1 MYSCANIGNPS
12 GGPIDKTPPIFM
24 RSNPTPNAVNVK
36 DRKIEIFF
44 DEIVTLKDP
53 STKIIVSPAQTE
65 MPRMSALGR
74 KVTVELVDSLLPNT
88 TYTIDFSN
96 SIQDNNEGNAIDN
109 FAFAFSTGSVIDSMR
124 VSGYVLDSRTLEPM
138 QSVVVGLQSNLA
150 DSAFHKEKLQRVAL
164 TNDRGQF
171 TIRNVSP
178 GSYHIFALKD
188 LDRDY
193 KFGNPTEDIAFL
205 DSIIVPSIG
214 SREAAD
220 TVYNDLNE
228 IDTIMRATR
237 PAYFPN
243 DILLSMFN
251 EDRKSQYLANNLR
264 VDSTRISLTF
274 AAASDTLPSLS
285 IVGRNDVP
293 DQWYTLERSQTNDTL
308 TYWIRPPH
316 LVSADTLMVAT
327 TYLRTDTA
335 SNLSWGTD
343 TLKFTFQRQKA
354 KKKKKNEETDS
365 LEQIRFMELHPLAN
379 DTQEVYAPLLL
390 QTGTPIERYS
400 REAFHLQRKLQ
411 NDTIFYPA
419 EIKSIALRDSTLNR
433 RDLMLKVDW
442 EPGAAYTLAVDSLAM
457 TDIYGLQTKPLKVD
471 FNVRKME
478 EYGNIVFNIPAVR
491 DSAIVELLDGTEK
504 IVLRAPVKSHRAELL
519 NLLPGKYYA
528 RLFIDRNGNGK
539 YDTGNY
545 DMHLQPE
552 ETVYY
557 PGAINLKKNWD
568 VEQTWDIYATP
579 IDKQKP
585 EAIKKNKPERKK
597 WEKVNT
603 EKTET
608 DEDEEN
614 GFSDFSNPNDPNL
627 RNSNNFGNYRK
638 YDSKIYFHFFA
649 QKFAHSTKAHYLCTR
664 KSQQRLCPDGGIGRR
679 AGLKHQ
685 WSKIHPGS
693 IPGLGTQKR
702 L

>member
-1 MYSCANIGNPS
+1 MNNSKSLYYIFIIIAAAVMYSCANIGNPS

-138 QSVVVGLQSNLA
+138 QSVVVGLQSNLV

-379 DTQEVYAPLLL
+379 GTQEVYAPLLL

-400 REAFHLQRKLQ
+400 REAFLLQRKLQ
-411 NDTIFYPA
+411 NDTTFYPA

-627 RNSNNFGNYRK
+627 RNSNNFGNYSR
-638 YDSKIYFHFFA
+638 
-649 QKFAHSTKAHYLCTR
+649 
-664 KSQQRLCPDGGIGRR
+664 
-679 AGLKHQ
+679 
-685 WSKIHPGS
+685 
-693 IPGLGTQKR
+693 
-702 L
+702 

>member
-1 MYSCANIGNPS
+1 MNNSKSLYYIFIIIAAAVMYSCANIGNPN

-316 LVSADTLMVAT
+316 LVSADTLIVAT

-379 DTQEVYAPLLL
+379 GTQEVYAPLLL

-411 NDTIFYPA
+411 NDTTFYPA
-419 EIKSIALRDSTLNR
+419 EIKSIALRDSTLSR

-579 IDKQKP
+579 IDKQKS

-627 RNSNNFGNYRK
+627 RNSNNFDNYR
-638 YDSKIYFHFFA
+638 
-649 QKFAHSTKAHYLCTR
+649 R
-664 KSQQRLCPDGGIGRR
+664 
-679 AGLKHQ
+679 
-685 WSKIHPGS
+685 
-693 IPGLGTQKR
+693 
-702 L
+702 

>member
-343 TLKFTFQRQKA
+343 TLKFTFLRQKA

-379 DTQEVYAPLLL
+379 GTQEVYAPLLL

-411 NDTIFYPA
+411 NDTTFYPA
-419 EIKSIALRDSTLNR
+419 EIKSIALRDSTLSR

-478 EYGNIVFNIPAVR
+478 EYGNIVFNIPEVR
-491 DSAIVELLDGTEK
+491 DSAIVELLDGTDK
-504 IVLRAPVKSHRAELL
+504 VVLHTPVKNHRAELL

-597 WEKVNT
+597 WEKVDT

-627 RNSNNFGNYRK
+627 RNSNNFGNYR
-638 YDSKIYFHFFA
+638 
-649 QKFAHSTKAHYLCTR
+649 R
-664 KSQQRLCPDGGIGRR
+664 
-679 AGLKHQ
+679 
-685 WSKIHPGS
+685 
-693 IPGLGTQKR
+693 
-702 L
+702 

>member
-1 MYSCANIGNPS
+1 MNNSKSLYYIFIIIAAAVMYSCANIGNPS

-124 VSGYVLDSRTLEPM
+124 VSGYVLDSRTLEPI

-214 SREAAD
+214 TREAAD

-327 TYLRTDTA
+327 TYLRTDTT

-379 DTQEVYAPLLL
+379 GTQEVYAPLLL

-411 NDTIFYPA
+411 NDTTFYPA
-419 EIKSIALRDSTLNR
+419 EIKSIALRDSTLSR

-627 RNSNNFGNYRK
+627 RNSNNFGNYSR
-638 YDSKIYFHFFA
+638 
-649 QKFAHSTKAHYLCTR
+649 
-664 KSQQRLCPDGGIGRR
+664 
-679 AGLKHQ
+679 
-685 WSKIHPGS
+685 
-693 IPGLGTQKR
+693 
-702 L
+702 

>member
-1 MYSCANIGNPS
+1 MNNSKSLYYIFIIIAAAVMYSCANIGNPS

-343 TLKFTFQRQKA
+343 TLKFTFQRQKPR
-354 KKKKKNEETDS
+354 KRRKTRKPT
-365 LEQIRFMELHPLAN
+365 LW
-379 DTQEVYAPLLL
+379 
-390 QTGTPIERYS
+390 S
-400 REAFHLQRKLQ
+400 RC
-411 NDTIFYPA
+411 
-419 EIKSIALRDSTLNR
+419 
-433 RDLMLKVDW
+433 
-442 EPGAAYTLAVDSLAM
+442 
-457 TDIYGLQTKPLKVD
+457 GLW
-471 FNVRKME
+471 
-478 EYGNIVFNIPAVR
+478 
-491 DSAIVELLDGTEK
+491 S
-504 IVLRAPVKSHRAELL
+504 
-519 NLLPGKYYA
+519 
-528 RLFIDRNGNGK
+528 
-539 YDTGNY
+539 
-545 DMHLQPE
+545 
-552 ETVYY
+552 
-557 PGAINLKKNWD
+557 
-568 VEQTWDIYATP
+568 
-579 IDKQKP
+579 
-585 EAIKKNKPERKK
+585 
-597 WEKVNT
+597 
-603 EKTET
+603 
-608 DEDEEN
+608 
-614 GFSDFSNPNDPNL
+614 
-627 RNSNNFGNYRK
+627 
-638 YDSKIYFHFFA
+638 
-649 QKFAHSTKAHYLCTR
+649 CTR
-664 KSQQRLCPDGGIGRR
+664 WQTAPRR
-679 AGLKHQ
+679 YTRRCCCRPA
-685 WSKIHPGS
+685 
-693 IPGLGTQKR
+693 R
-702 L
+702 R

>member
-1 MYSCANIGNPS
+1 MNNSKSLYYIFIIIAAAVMYSCANIGNPS

-74 KVTVELVDSLLPNT
+74 KVTGELVDSLLPNT

-379 DTQEVYAPLLL
+379 GTQEVYAPLLL

-419 EIKSIALRDSTLNR
+419 EIKSIALRDSTLSR

-504 IVLRAPVKSHRAELL
+504 IVLRAPVKNHRAELL

-597 WEKVNT
+597 WEKVST

-627 RNSNNFGNYRK
+627 RNSNNFDNYR
-638 YDSKIYFHFFA
+638 
-649 QKFAHSTKAHYLCTR
+649 R
-664 KSQQRLCPDGGIGRR
+664 
-679 AGLKHQ
+679 
-685 WSKIHPGS
+685 
-693 IPGLGTQKR
+693 
-702 L
+702 

>member
-1 MYSCANIGNPS
+1 MLFSRLALSLQAETENQMNNSKSLYYIFIIIAAAVMYSCANIGNPS

-44 DEIVTLKDP
+44 DEIVSLKDP

-178 GSYHIFALKD
+178 GSYHVFALKD

-379 DTQEVYAPLLL
+379 GTQEVYAPLLL

-411 NDTIFYPA
+411 NDTTFYPA
-419 EIKSIALRDSTLNR
+419 EIKSIALRDSTLSR

-491 DSAIVELLDGTEK
+491 DSAIVELLDGTDK
-504 IVLRAPVKSHRAELL
+504 VVLHTPVKNHRAELL
-519 NLLPGKYYA
+519 NLQPGKYYA

-627 RNSNNFGNYRK
+627 RNSNNFGN
-638 YDSKIYFHFFA
+638 
-649 QKFAHSTKAHYLCTR
+649 
-664 KSQQRLCPDGGIGRR
+664 
-679 AGLKHQ
+679 
-685 WSKIHPGS
+685 
-693 IPGLGTQKR
+693 
-702 L
+702 

>member
-1 MYSCANIGNPS
+1 MNNSKSLYYIFIIIAAAVMYSCANIGNPS

-138 QSVVVGLQSNLA
+138 QSVVVGLQNNLA

-379 DTQEVYAPLLL
+379 GTQEVYAPLLL

-411 NDTIFYPA
+411 NDTTFYPA
-419 EIKSIALRDSTLNR
+419 EIKSIALRDSTLSR

-627 RNSNNFGNYRK
+627 RNSNNFGDYR
-638 YDSKIYFHFFA
+638 
-649 QKFAHSTKAHYLCTR
+649 R
-664 KSQQRLCPDGGIGRR
+664 
-679 AGLKHQ
+679 
-685 WSKIHPGS
+685 
-693 IPGLGTQKR
+693 
-702 L
+702 

>member
-1 MYSCANIGNPS
+1 MNNSKSLYYIFIIIAAAVMYSCANIGNPS

-214 SREAAD
+214 TREAAD

-327 TYLRTDTA
+327 TYLRTDTT

-379 DTQEVYAPLLL
+379 GTQEVYAPLLL

-411 NDTIFYPA
+411 NDTTFYPA
-419 EIKSIALRDSTLNR
+419 EIKSIALRDSTLSR

-491 DSAIVELLDGTEK
+491 DSAIVELLDGTDK
-504 IVLRAPVKSHRAELL
+504 VVLHTQVKKHRAELL
-519 NLLPGKYYA
+519 NLQPGKYYA

-545 DMHLQPE
+545 DLHLQPE
-552 ETVYY
+552 ETVYF

-597 WEKVNT
+597 WDKVIP
-603 EKTET
+603 EKTEA

-614 GFSDFSNPNDPNL
+614 GFSDFSNPNDPNQ
-627 RNSNNFGNYRK
+627 RNSNRFGNYSR
-638 YDSKIYFHFFA
+638 
-649 QKFAHSTKAHYLCTR
+649 
-664 KSQQRLCPDGGIGRR
+664 
-679 AGLKHQ
+679 
-685 WSKIHPGS
+685 
-693 IPGLGTQKR
+693 
-702 L
+702 

>member
-1 MYSCANIGNPS
+1 MNNSKSLYYIFIIIAAAVMYSCANIGNPS

-354 KKKKKNEETDS
+354 KKKKKNEETDY

-379 DTQEVYAPLLL
+379 GTQEVYAPLLL

-419 EIKSIALRDSTLNR
+419 EIKSIALRDSTLSR

-504 IVLRAPVKSHRAELL
+504 IVLRAPVKNHRAELL

-597 WEKVNT
+597 WEKVST

-627 RNSNNFGNYRK
+627 RNSNNFDNYR
-638 YDSKIYFHFFA
+638 
-649 QKFAHSTKAHYLCTR
+649 R
-664 KSQQRLCPDGGIGRR
+664 
-679 AGLKHQ
+679 
-685 WSKIHPGS
+685 
-693 IPGLGTQKR
+693 
-702 L
+702 

>member
-1 MYSCANIGNPS
+1 MNNSKSLYYIFIIIAAAVMYSCANIGNPS

-379 DTQEVYAPLLL
+379 GTQEVYAPLLL

-411 NDTIFYPA
+411 NDTTFYPA
-419 EIKSIALRDSTLNR
+419 EIKSIALRDSTLSR

-478 EYGNIVFNIPAVR
+478 EYGNIVFNITAVR
-491 DSAIVELLDGTEK
+491 DSAIVELLDGTDK
-504 IVLRAPVKSHRAELL
+504 VVLHTPVKSHRAELL

-627 RNSNNFGNYRK
+627 RNSNNFGNYR
-638 YDSKIYFHFFA
+638 
-649 QKFAHSTKAHYLCTR
+649 R
-664 KSQQRLCPDGGIGRR
+664 
-679 AGLKHQ
+679 
-685 WSKIHPGS
+685 
-693 IPGLGTQKR
+693 
-702 L
+702 

>member
-1 MYSCANIGNPS
+1 MNNSKSLYYIFIIIAAAVMYSCANIGNPS

-36 DRKIEIFF
+36 DRKFEIFF

-379 DTQEVYAPLLL
+379 GTQEVYAPLLL

-442 EPGAAYTLAVDSLAM
+442 EPGAAYKLAVDSLAM

-478 EYGNIVFNIPAVR
+478 EYGNIVFNITAVR

-504 IVLRAPVKSHRAELL
+504 IVLRAPVKNHRAELL

-614 GFSDFSNPNDPNL
+614 GFSDFSNPNDPNQ
-627 RNSNNFGNYRK
+627 RNSNNFGNYSR
-638 YDSKIYFHFFA
+638 
-649 QKFAHSTKAHYLCTR
+649 
-664 KSQQRLCPDGGIGRR
+664 
-679 AGLKHQ
+679 
-685 WSKIHPGS
+685 
-693 IPGLGTQKR
+693 
-702 L
+702 

>member
-379 DTQEVYAPLLL
+379 GTQEVYAPLLL

-411 NDTIFYPA
+411 NDTTFYPA

-442 EPGAAYTLAVDSLAM
+442 EPGAAYKLAVDSLAM

-478 EYGNIVFNIPAVR
+478 EYGNIVFNITAVR

-504 IVLRAPVKSHRAELL
+504 IVLRAPVKNHRAELL

-627 RNSNNFGNYRK
+627 RNSNNFGNYSR
-638 YDSKIYFHFFA
+638 
-649 QKFAHSTKAHYLCTR
+649 
-664 KSQQRLCPDGGIGRR
+664 
-679 AGLKHQ
+679 
-685 WSKIHPGS
+685 
-693 IPGLGTQKR
+693 
-702 L
+702 

>member
-1 MYSCANIGNPS
+1 MNNSKSLYYIFIIIAAAVMYSCANTGNPS

-354 KKKKKNEETDS
+354 KKKKKNEGTDS
-365 LEQIRFMELHPLAN
+365 LEQIRFMELHPLVN
-379 DTQEVYAPLLL
+379 GTQEVYAPLLL

-419 EIKSIALRDSTLNR
+419 EIKSIALRDSTLSR

-504 IVLRAPVKSHRAELL
+504 IVLRAPVKNHRAELL

-627 RNSNNFGNYRK
+627 RNSNNFGNYSR
-638 YDSKIYFHFFA
+638 
-649 QKFAHSTKAHYLCTR
+649 
-664 KSQQRLCPDGGIGRR
+664 
-679 AGLKHQ
+679 
-685 WSKIHPGS
+685 
-693 IPGLGTQKR
+693 
-702 L
+702 

>member
-1 MYSCANIGNPS
+1 MNNSKSLYYIFIIIAAAVMYSCANIGNPS

-379 DTQEVYAPLLL
+379 GTQEVYAPLLL

-411 NDTIFYPA
+411 NDTTFYPA
-419 EIKSIALRDSTLNR
+419 EIKSIALRDSTLSR

-568 VEQTWDIYATP
+568 VEQTWNIYATP
-579 IDKQKP
+579 IDKQKS

-627 RNSNNFGNYRK
+627 RNSNNFGNYSR
-638 YDSKIYFHFFA
+638 
-649 QKFAHSTKAHYLCTR
+649 
-664 KSQQRLCPDGGIGRR
+664 
-679 AGLKHQ
+679 
-685 WSKIHPGS
+685 
-693 IPGLGTQKR
+693 
-702 L
+702 

>member
-1 MYSCANIGNPS
+1 MNNSKSLYYIFIIIAAAVMYSCANIGNPS

-327 TYLRTDTA
+327 TYLRTDTT

-343 TLKFTFQRQKA
+343 TLKFTFQRQKT

-379 DTQEVYAPLLL
+379 GTQEVYAPLLL

-411 NDTIFYPA
+411 NDTTFHPA
-419 EIKSIALRDSTLNR
+419 EIKSIALRDSTLSR

-491 DSAIVELLDGTEK
+491 DSAIVELLDGTDK
-504 IVLRAPVKSHRAELL
+504 VVLHTPVKNHRAELL
-519 NLLPGKYYA
+519 NLQPGKYYA

-627 RNSNNFGNYRK
+627 RNSNNFGNYR
-638 YDSKIYFHFFA
+638 
-649 QKFAHSTKAHYLCTR
+649 R
-664 KSQQRLCPDGGIGRR
+664 
-679 AGLKHQ
+679 
-685 WSKIHPGS
+685 
-693 IPGLGTQKR
+693 
-702 L
+702 

>member
-1 MYSCANIGNPS
+1 MLFSRLALSLQAETENQMNNSKSLYYIFIIIAAAVMYSCANIGNPS

-316 LVSADTLMVAT
+316 LVSADTLIVAT

-379 DTQEVYAPLLL
+379 GTQEVYAPLLL

-411 NDTIFYPA
+411 NDTTFYPA
-419 EIKSIALRDSTLNR
+419 EIKSIALRDSTLSR

-614 GFSDFSNPNDPNL
+614 GFSDFSNPNDPNQ
-627 RNSNNFGNYRK
+627 RNSNNFGNYR
-638 YDSKIYFHFFA
+638 
-649 QKFAHSTKAHYLCTR
+649 R
-664 KSQQRLCPDGGIGRR
+664 
-679 AGLKHQ
+679 
-685 WSKIHPGS
+685 
-693 IPGLGTQKR
+693 
-702 L
+702 

>member
-138 QSVVVGLQSNLA
+138 QSIVVGLQSNLA

-214 SREAAD
+214 TREAAD

-379 DTQEVYAPLLL
+379 GTQEVYAPLLL

-411 NDTIFYPA
+411 NDTTFYPA
-419 EIKSIALRDSTLNR
+419 EIKSIALRDSTLSR

-627 RNSNNFGNYRK
+627 RNSNNFGNYR
-638 YDSKIYFHFFA
+638 
-649 QKFAHSTKAHYLCTR
+649 R
-664 KSQQRLCPDGGIGRR
+664 
-679 AGLKHQ
+679 
-685 WSKIHPGS
+685 
-693 IPGLGTQKR
+693 
-702 L
+702 

>member
-1 MYSCANIGNPS
+1 MNNSKSLYYIFIIIAAAVMYSCANTGNPS

-316 LVSADTLMVAT
+316 LVSADTLIVAT

-379 DTQEVYAPLLL
+379 GTQEVYAPLLL

-411 NDTIFYPA
+411 NDTTFYPA
-419 EIKSIALRDSTLNR
+419 EIKSIALRDSTLSR

-579 IDKQKP
+579 IDKQKS

-603 EKTET
+603 QKPDT
-608 DEDEEN
+608 DVYE
-614 GFSDFSNPNDPNL
+614 
-627 RNSNNFGNYRK
+627 
-638 YDSKIYFHFFA
+638 
-649 QKFAHSTKAHYLCTR
+649 
-664 KSQQRLCPDGGIGRR
+664 
-679 AGLKHQ
+679 
-685 WSKIHPGS
+685 
-693 IPGLGTQKR
+693 
-702 L
+702 

>member
-1 MYSCANIGNPS
+1 MENQMNNSKSLYYIFIIIAAAVMYSCANIGNPS

-379 DTQEVYAPLLL
+379 GTQEVYAPLLL

-411 NDTIFYPA
+411 NDTTFYPA
-419 EIKSIALRDSTLNR
+419 EIKSIALRDSTLSR

-504 IVLRAPVKSHRAELL
+504 IVLRAPVKNHRAELL

-608 DEDEEN
+608 DEDEEI

-627 RNSNNFGNYRK
+627 RNSNNFGNYR
-638 YDSKIYFHFFA
+638 
-649 QKFAHSTKAHYLCTR
+649 R
-664 KSQQRLCPDGGIGRR
+664 
-679 AGLKHQ
+679 
-685 WSKIHPGS
+685 
-693 IPGLGTQKR
+693 
-702 L
+702 

>member
-74 KVTVELVDSLLPNT
+74 KVTVELVDTLLPNT

-109 FAFAFSTGSVIDSMR
+109 FAFAFSTGNVIDSMR
-124 VSGYVLDSRTLEPM
+124 VSGYVIDSRTLEPM

-274 AAASDTLPSLS
+274 AAASDTLPSLN

-379 DTQEVYAPLLL
+379 GTQEVYAPLLL

-478 EYGNIVFNIPAVR
+478 EYGNIVFNITAVR

-504 IVLRAPVKSHRAELL
+504 IVLRAPVKNHRAELL

-579 IDKQKP
+579 IDKQKS

-614 GFSDFSNPNDPNL
+614 GFSDFSNPNDPNQ
-627 RNSNNFGNYRK
+627 RNSNNFGNYSR
-638 YDSKIYFHFFA
+638 
-649 QKFAHSTKAHYLCTR
+649 
-664 KSQQRLCPDGGIGRR
+664 
-679 AGLKHQ
+679 
-685 WSKIHPGS
+685 
-693 IPGLGTQKR
+693 
-702 L
+702 

>member
-1 MYSCANIGNPS
+1 MNNSKSLYYIFIIIAAAVMYSCANIGNPS

-36 DRKIEIFF
+36 NRKIDIFF

-379 DTQEVYAPLLL
+379 GTQEVYAPLLL

-411 NDTIFYPA
+411 NDTTFYPA
-419 EIKSIALRDSTLNR
+419 EIKSIALRDSTLSR

-504 IVLRAPVKSHRAELL
+504 IVLRAPVKNHRAELL

-579 IDKQKP
+579 IDKQKS

-608 DEDEEN
+608 DEEEEN

-627 RNSNNFGNYRK
+627 RNSNNFGNYR
-638 YDSKIYFHFFA
+638 
-649 QKFAHSTKAHYLCTR
+649 R
-664 KSQQRLCPDGGIGRR
+664 
-679 AGLKHQ
+679 
-685 WSKIHPGS
+685 
-693 IPGLGTQKR
+693 
-702 L
+702 

>member
-1 MYSCANIGNPS
+1 MNNSKSLYYIFIIIAAAVMYSCANIGNPS

-214 SREAAD
+214 TREAAD

-327 TYLRTDTA
+327 TYLRTDTT

-379 DTQEVYAPLLL
+379 GTQEVYAPLLL

-411 NDTIFYPA
+411 NDTTFYPA
-419 EIKSIALRDSTLNR
+419 EIKSIALRDSTLSR

-627 RNSNNFGNYRK
+627 RNSNNFGNYSR
-638 YDSKIYFHFFA
+638 
-649 QKFAHSTKAHYLCTR
+649 
-664 KSQQRLCPDGGIGRR
+664 
-679 AGLKHQ
+679 
-685 WSKIHPGS
+685 
-693 IPGLGTQKR
+693 
-702 L
+702 

>member
-1 MYSCANIGNPS
+1 MLFSRLALSLQAETENQMNNSKSLYYIFIIIAAAVMYSCANIGNPS

-379 DTQEVYAPLLL
+379 GTQEVYAPLLL

-411 NDTIFYPA
+411 NDTTFYPA
-419 EIKSIALRDSTLNR
+419 EIKSIVLRDSTLSR

-627 RNSNNFGNYRK
+627 RNSNNFGN
-638 YDSKIYFHFFA
+638 
-649 QKFAHSTKAHYLCTR
+649 
-664 KSQQRLCPDGGIGRR
+664 
-679 AGLKHQ
+679 
-685 WSKIHPGS
+685 
-693 IPGLGTQKR
+693 
-702 L
+702 

>member
-1 MYSCANIGNPS
+1 MNNSKSLYYIFIIIAAAVMYSCANIGNPS

-53 STKIIVSPAQTE
+53 STKVIVSPAQTE

-308 TYWIRPPH
+308 TYWIRPTH

-327 TYLRTDTA
+327 TYLRTDTT

-379 DTQEVYAPLLL
+379 GTQEVYAPLLL

-411 NDTIFYPA
+411 NDTTFYPA

-491 DSAIVELLDGTEK
+491 DSAIVELLDGTDK
-504 IVLRAPVKSHRAELL
+504 VVLHTPVKNHRAELL
-519 NLLPGKYYA
+519 NLQPGKYYA

-627 RNSNNFGNYRK
+627 RNSNNFGNYR
-638 YDSKIYFHFFA
+638 
-649 QKFAHSTKAHYLCTR
+649 R
-664 KSQQRLCPDGGIGRR
+664 
-679 AGLKHQ
+679 
-685 WSKIHPGS
+685 
-693 IPGLGTQKR
+693 
-702 L
+702 

>member
-138 QSVVVGLQSNLA
+138 QSVVVGLQSNLVG
-150 DSAFHKEKLQRVAL
+150 SAFHKEKLQRVAL

-379 DTQEVYAPLLL
+379 GTQEVYAPLLL

-411 NDTIFYPA
+411 NDTTFYPA

-442 EPGAAYTLAVDSLAM
+442 EPGAAYTLTVDSLAM

-504 IVLRAPVKSHRAELL
+504 IVLRAPVKNHRAELL

-614 GFSDFSNPNDPNL
+614 GFSDFSNPNDTNL
-627 RNSNNFGNYRK
+627 RNSNNFGNYHR
-638 YDSKIYFHFFA
+638 
-649 QKFAHSTKAHYLCTR
+649 
-664 KSQQRLCPDGGIGRR
+664 
-679 AGLKHQ
+679 
-685 WSKIHPGS
+685 
-693 IPGLGTQKR
+693 
-702 L
+702 

>member
-1 MYSCANIGNPS
+1 MNNSKSLYYIFIIIAAAVMYSCANIGNPS

-214 SREAAD
+214 TREAAD

-327 TYLRTDTA
+327 TYLRTDTT

-379 DTQEVYAPLLL
+379 GTQEVYAPLLL

-411 NDTIFYPA
+411 NDTTFYPA
-419 EIKSIALRDSTLNR
+419 EIKSIVLRDSTLSR

-504 IVLRAPVKSHRAELL
+504 IVLRAPVKSHRTELL

-539 YDTGNY
+539 YNTGNY

-627 RNSNNFGNYRK
+627 RNSNNFGN
-638 YDSKIYFHFFA
+638 D
-649 QKFAHSTKAHYLCTR
+649 
-664 KSQQRLCPDGGIGRR
+664 RR
-679 AGLKHQ
+679 
-685 WSKIHPGS
+685 
-693 IPGLGTQKR
+693 
-702 L
+702 

>member
-1 MYSCANIGNPS
+1 MNNSKSLYYIFIIIAAAVMYSCANIGNPS

-24 RSNPTPNAVNVK
+24 RSNPAPNSVNVK

-74 KVTVELVDSLLPNT
+74 KVTVELVDTLLPNT

-214 SREAAD
+214 TREAAD

-274 AAASDTLPSLS
+274 AAASDTLPSLN

-379 DTQEVYAPLLL
+379 GTQEVYAPLLL

-433 RDLMLKVDW
+433 RDLVLKVDW

-478 EYGNIVFNIPAVR
+478 EYGNIVFNITAVR

-504 IVLRAPVKSHRAELL
+504 IVLRAPVKNHRAELL

-614 GFSDFSNPNDPNL
+614 GFSDFSNPNDPNQ
-627 RNSNNFGNYRK
+627 RNSNNFGNYR
-638 YDSKIYFHFFA
+638 
-649 QKFAHSTKAHYLCTR
+649 R
-664 KSQQRLCPDGGIGRR
+664 
-679 AGLKHQ
+679 
-685 WSKIHPGS
+685 
-693 IPGLGTQKR
+693 
-702 L
+702 

>member
-1 MYSCANIGNPS
+1 MNNSKSLYYIFIIIAAAVMYSCANIGNPS

-243 DILLSMFN
+243 DILLPMFN

-379 DTQEVYAPLLL
+379 GTQEVYAPLLL

-411 NDTIFYPA
+411 NDTTFYPA
-419 EIKSIALRDSTLNR
+419 EIKSIALRDSTLSR

-491 DSAIVELLDGTEK
+491 DSAIVELLDGTDK
-504 IVLRAPVKSHRAELL
+504 VVLHTPVKNHRAELL

-579 IDKQKP
+579 IDKQKS

-627 RNSNNFGNYRK
+627 RNSNNFGNYSR
-638 YDSKIYFHFFA
+638 
-649 QKFAHSTKAHYLCTR
+649 
-664 KSQQRLCPDGGIGRR
+664 
-679 AGLKHQ
+679 
-685 WSKIHPGS
+685 
-693 IPGLGTQKR
+693 
-702 L
+702 

>member
-1 MYSCANIGNPS
+1 MNNSKSLYYIFIIIAAAVMYSCANIGNPS

-327 TYLRTDTA
+327 TYLRTDTT

-379 DTQEVYAPLLL
+379 GTQEVYAPLLL

-411 NDTIFYPA
+411 NDTTFYPA
-419 EIKSIALRDSTLNR
+419 EIKSIALRDSTLSR

-627 RNSNNFGNYRK
+627 RNSNNFGDYR
-638 YDSKIYFHFFA
+638 
-649 QKFAHSTKAHYLCTR
+649 R
-664 KSQQRLCPDGGIGRR
+664 
-679 AGLKHQ
+679 
-685 WSKIHPGS
+685 
-693 IPGLGTQKR
+693 
-702 L
+702 

>member
-1 MYSCANIGNPS
+1 MNNSKSLYYIFIIIAAAVMYSCANIGNPS

-74 KVTVELVDSLLPNT
+74 KVTMELVDSLLPNT

-379 DTQEVYAPLLL
+379 GTQEVYAPLLL

-411 NDTIFYPA
+411 NDTTFYPA
-419 EIKSIALRDSTLNR
+419 EIKSIALRDSTLSR

-478 EYGNIVFNIPAVR
+478 EYGNIVFNITAVR

-597 WEKVNT
+597 WEKVDT

-627 RNSNNFGNYRK
+627 RNSNNFGNYR
-638 YDSKIYFHFFA
+638 
-649 QKFAHSTKAHYLCTR
+649 R
-664 KSQQRLCPDGGIGRR
+664 
-679 AGLKHQ
+679 
-685 WSKIHPGS
+685 
-693 IPGLGTQKR
+693 
-702 L
+702 

>member
-1 MYSCANIGNPS
+1 MNNSKSLYYIFIIIAAAVMYSCANIGNPS

-171 TIRNVSP
+171 TIRNVSL

-379 DTQEVYAPLLL
+379 GTQEVYAPLLL

-411 NDTIFYPA
+411 NDTTFYPA

-528 RLFIDRNGNGK
+528 LLFIDRNGNGK

-627 RNSNNFGNYRK
+627 RNSNNFGNYSR
-638 YDSKIYFHFFA
+638 
-649 QKFAHSTKAHYLCTR
+649 
-664 KSQQRLCPDGGIGRR
+664 
-679 AGLKHQ
+679 
-685 WSKIHPGS
+685 
-693 IPGLGTQKR
+693 
-702 L
+702 

>member
-178 GSYHIFALKD
+178 GNYHIFALKD

-379 DTQEVYAPLLL
+379 GTQEVYAPLLL

-504 IVLRAPVKSHRAELL
+504 IVLRAPVKNHRAELL

-638 YDSKIYFHFFA
+638 
-649 QKFAHSTKAHYLCTR
+649 
-664 KSQQRLCPDGGIGRR
+664 
-679 AGLKHQ
+679 
-685 WSKIHPGS
+685 
-693 IPGLGTQKR
+693 
-702 L
+702 

>member
-36 DRKIEIFF
+36 DRKIEISF

-124 VSGYVLDSRTLEPM
+124 VSGYVIDSRTLEPM

-214 SREAAD
+214 TREAAD

-379 DTQEVYAPLLL
+379 GTQEVYAPLLL

-433 RDLMLKVDW
+433 RDLVLKVDW

-478 EYGNIVFNIPAVR
+478 EYGNIVFNITAVR

-504 IVLRAPVKSHRAELL
+504 IVLRAPVKNHRAELL

-614 GFSDFSNPNDPNL
+614 GFSDFSNPNDPNQ
-627 RNSNNFGNYRK
+627 RNSNNFGNYR
-638 YDSKIYFHFFA
+638 
-649 QKFAHSTKAHYLCTR
+649 R
-664 KSQQRLCPDGGIGRR
+664 
-679 AGLKHQ
+679 
-685 WSKIHPGS
+685 
-693 IPGLGTQKR
+693 
-702 L
+702 

>member
-1 MYSCANIGNPS
+1 MNNSKSLYYIFIIIAAAVMYSCANIGNPS

-354 KKKKKNEETDS
+354 KKKKKNEGTDS
-365 LEQIRFMELHPLAN
+365 LEQIRFMELHPLVN
-379 DTQEVYAPLLL
+379 GTQEVYAPLLL

-400 REAFHLQRKLQ
+400 REAFYLQRKLQ

-419 EIKSIALRDSTLNR
+419 EIKSIALRDSTLSR

-442 EPGAAYTLAVDSLAM
+442 EPGAAYKLAVDSLAM

-491 DSAIVELLDGTEK
+491 DSAIVELLDGTDK
-504 IVLRAPVKSHRAELL
+504 VVLHTPVKSHRAELL

-627 RNSNNFGNYRK
+627 RNSNNFGNYSR
-638 YDSKIYFHFFA
+638 
-649 QKFAHSTKAHYLCTR
+649 
-664 KSQQRLCPDGGIGRR
+664 
-679 AGLKHQ
+679 
-685 WSKIHPGS
+685 
-693 IPGLGTQKR
+693 
-702 L
+702 

>member
-1 MYSCANIGNPS
+1 MNNSKSLYYIFIIIAAAVMYSCANIGNPS

-124 VSGYVLDSRTLEPM
+124 VSGYVIDSRTLEPM

-214 SREAAD
+214 TREAAD

-379 DTQEVYAPLLL
+379 GTQEVYAPLLL

-433 RDLMLKVDW
+433 RDLVLKVDW

-478 EYGNIVFNIPAVR
+478 EYGNIVFNITAVR

-504 IVLRAPVKSHRAELL
+504 IVLRAPVKNHRAELL

-627 RNSNNFGNYRK
+627 RNSNNFGNYSR
-638 YDSKIYFHFFA
+638 
-649 QKFAHSTKAHYLCTR
+649 
-664 KSQQRLCPDGGIGRR
+664 
-679 AGLKHQ
+679 
-685 WSKIHPGS
+685 
-693 IPGLGTQKR
+693 
-702 L
+702 

>member
-1 MYSCANIGNPS
+1 MNNSKSLYYIFIIIAAAVMYSCANIGNPS

-327 TYLRTDTA
+327 TYLRTDTT

-379 DTQEVYAPLLL
+379 GTQEVYAPLLL

-411 NDTIFYPA
+411 NDTTFHPA
-419 EIKSIALRDSTLNR
+419 EIKSIALRDSTLSR

-491 DSAIVELLDGTEK
+491 DSAIVELLDGTDK
-504 IVLRAPVKSHRAELL
+504 VVLHTPVKNHRAELL
-519 NLLPGKYYA
+519 NLQPGKYYA

-627 RNSNNFGNYRK
+627 RNSNNFGNYR
-638 YDSKIYFHFFA
+638 
-649 QKFAHSTKAHYLCTR
+649 R
-664 KSQQRLCPDGGIGRR
+664 
-679 AGLKHQ
+679 
-685 WSKIHPGS
+685 
-693 IPGLGTQKR
+693 
-702 L
+702 

>member
-1 MYSCANIGNPS
+1 MNNSKSLYYIFIIIAAAVMYSCANIGNPS

-316 LVSADTLMVAT
+316 LVSADTLIVAT

-379 DTQEVYAPLLL
+379 GTQEVYAPLLL

-411 NDTIFYPA
+411 NDTTFYPA
-419 EIKSIALRDSTLNR
+419 EIKSIALRDSTLSR

-579 IDKQKP
+579 IDKQKS

-627 RNSNNFGNYRK
+627 RNSNNFGNYSR
-638 YDSKIYFHFFA
+638 
-649 QKFAHSTKAHYLCTR
+649 
-664 KSQQRLCPDGGIGRR
+664 
-679 AGLKHQ
+679 
-685 WSKIHPGS
+685 
-693 IPGLGTQKR
+693 
-702 L
+702 

>member
-1 MYSCANIGNPS
+1 MNNRKSLYYIFIIIAAAVMYSCANIGNPS

-379 DTQEVYAPLLL
+379 GTQEVYAPLLL

-411 NDTIFYPA
+411 NDTTFYPA
-419 EIKSIALRDSTLNR
+419 EIKSIALRDSTLSR

-442 EPGAAYTLAVDSLAM
+442 EPGAAYKLAVDSLAM

-491 DSAIVELLDGTEK
+491 DSAIVELLDGTDK
-504 IVLRAPVKSHRAELL
+504 VVLHTPVKNHRAELL
-519 NLLPGKYYA
+519 NLQPGKYYA

-579 IDKQKP
+579 IDKQKS

-627 RNSNNFGNYRK
+627 RNSNNFGDYR
-638 YDSKIYFHFFA
+638 
-649 QKFAHSTKAHYLCTR
+649 R
-664 KSQQRLCPDGGIGRR
+664 
-679 AGLKHQ
+679 
-685 WSKIHPGS
+685 
-693 IPGLGTQKR
+693 
-702 L
+702 

>member
-379 DTQEVYAPLLL
+379 GTQEVYAPLLL

-411 NDTIFYPA
+411 NDTTFYPA
-419 EIKSIALRDSTLNR
+419 EIKSIALRDSTLSR

-442 EPGAAYTLAVDSLAM
+442 EPGAAYKLAVDSLAM

-614 GFSDFSNPNDPNL
+614 GFSDFSNSDDPNL
-627 RNSNNFGNYRK
+627 RNSNNFGNYSR
-638 YDSKIYFHFFA
+638 
-649 QKFAHSTKAHYLCTR
+649 
-664 KSQQRLCPDGGIGRR
+664 
-679 AGLKHQ
+679 
-685 WSKIHPGS
+685 
-693 IPGLGTQKR
+693 
-702 L
+702 